1 MRLINEYGFVF
12 AVTTRGMDADGMRQV
27 VADFQKEMMRNEIN
41 TGIMDD
47 AFAEPDAEDVDAEV
61 DKALFEVAGVKM
73 SGRVC
78 HDLSWSRFGV
88 CWIGWCEDRRCAA
101 ASAGSIGGSSRYS
114 QFDCLLE
121 TG

>member
-1 MRLINEYGFVF
+1 MLALR
-12 AVTTRGMDADGMRQV
+12 TRGMDAAGMRQV

-41 TGIMDD
+41 TGIIDD

-78 HDLSWSRFGV
+78 RDLSWSRFGG
-88 CWIGWCEDRRCAA
+88 CRNGWREDWRAA
-101 ASAGSIGGSSRYS
+101 GSAGSVGGSS
-114 QFDCLLE
+114 
-121 TG
+121 